1 MGGTAQGR
9 SGKAYSIFDDQHII
23 RCDVYL
29 RGHLGVIRYSPDRT
43 EALCIFHCFKAM
55 EVIRIRLEL
64 KAAYSVK
71 MIYEEGNHDIKYRN
85 GELTLSMEHDYEAVA
100 VRLKTEKPV

>member
-1 MGGTAQGR
+1 
-9 SGKAYSIFDDQHII
+9 
-23 RCDVYL
+23 
-29 RGHLGVIRYSPDRT
+29 
-43 EALCIFHCFKAM
+43 M

-85 GELTLSMEHDYEAVA
+85 GEPTLSMEHDYEAVA

>member
-1 MGGTAQGR
+1 
-9 SGKAYSIFDDQHII
+9 
-23 RCDVYL
+23 
-29 RGHLGVIRYSPDRT
+29 
-43 EALCIFHCFKAM
+43 M